1 MAKASGKNSK
11 TTAKK
16 TTSPAKKAPSTK
28 SAVRN
33 TAVPRKTASP
43 AAASKRQPTHDEIA
57 RLTRSTPPAPAAAS
71 TRTGTAPSASS
82 AGPDVIQD
90 SLFV

>member
-57 RLTRSTPPAPAAAS
+57 RRAYEIYAS
-71 TRTGTAPSASS
+71 GTGGSEHENWHRAERELRGA
-82 AGPDVIQD
+82 
-90 SLFV
+90 